1 MDIQG
6 GGGLNWFFWIVVF
19 HLEVTFGS
27 VVYVGILLWRY
38 DVSVTLTPRKHR
50 IQVG

>member
-1 MDIQG
+1 V
-6 GGGLNWFFWIVVF
+6 NWLFLILGIHV
-19 HLEVTFGS
+19 LVTVCS
-27 VVYVGILLWRY
+27 VIYAGILLWRY

>member
-1 MDIQG
+1 M
-6 GGGLNWFFWIVVF
+6 NWLFLILGIHV
-19 HLEVTFGS
+19 LVTVGS

>member
-1 MDIQG
+1 MDFDEEIQM
-6 GGGLNWFFWIVVF
+6 NWFFWIVVF
-19 HLEVTFGS
+19 HLVVTFGS

>member
-1 MDIQG
+1 M
-6 GGGLNWFFWIVVF
+6 NWFFWIVVF
-19 HLEVTFGS
+19 HLVVTVGS
-27 VVYVGILLWRY
+27 VVSVGILLGRD